1 MKKPIRILYVDDSL
15 LDRELVRDVLE
26 REHSGFEIVEAKN
39 KTEFV
44 DRLAQGSYDLVL
56 SDLHI
61 LGFQGFQVLDMVRAQ
76 NPFMPVII
84 VTGTGTE
91 ETAVEAMKRGVADY
105 VIKTPHHIRRLPL
118 TIVSALAK
126 QRLEEERR
134 QAFEALQEREQQLRA
149 LAESLEERV
158 RKRTEALREKHEEV
172 SRLASAL
179 TLAEQAE
186 RRRIARLL
194 HDDLQQILY
203 GLRVRLHVL
212 GLDFSVEMMP
222 GLAEHLDYIR
232 QGTEQAIDVTR
243 TLSAELNPPVL
254 KGEELEA
261 ALHWLAQHMEEAYDL
276 TVHLKVQGDLKIY
289 SEDKRL
295 FLVQLV
301 RELLFNVAKHAKVD
315 EAWIE
320 AFSKDRWLI
329 IRVEDEGVGFDREKV
344 KTRHWKNSL
353 GLFSVRER
361 LGLFCGRMEVDSQPG
376 QGSRIT
382 IAVPLDREIAELNL
396 DGDE

>member
-1 MKKPIRILYVDDSL
+1 MNKPIRILYVDDSM

-26 REHSGFEIVEAKN
+26 REHSGFQIVEAKD
-39 KTEFV
+39 KREFMT
-44 DRLAQGSYDLVL
+44 RLAEGNYDLVL

-61 LGFQGFQVLDMVRAQ
+61 LGFQGLQVLDTVKAQ
-76 NPFMPVII
+76 YPSLPVII

-91 ETAVEAMKRGVADY
+91 EMAVEAMKRGAVDY
-105 VIKTPHHIRRLPL
+105 VIKTPHHIRRLPM
-118 TIVSALAK
+118 TIMAALAK

-134 QAFEALQEREQQLRA
+134 QAFEALQEREQQLRS
-149 LAESLEERV
+149 LAESLEDRV
-158 RKRTEALREKHEEV
+158 RQRTEALQEKHEEV
-172 SRLASAL
+172 RRLASAL

-212 GLDFSVEMMP
+212 GLDFSVDIAP
-222 GLAEHLDYIR
+222 GLAEHLDYIKES
-232 QGTEQAIDVTR
+232 TERAIDVTR

-261 ALHWLAQHMEEAYDL
+261 VLQWLVQHMHEAYDL
-276 TVHLKVQGDLKIY
+276 MVHLKVEGNLKVH

-301 RELLFNVAKHAKVD
+301 RELLFNVIKHARVD
-315 EAWIE
+315 EAWVE
-320 AFSKDRWLI
+320 AYSDKGWLI
-329 IRVEDEGVGFDREKV
+329 IRVEDQGVGFDPEKV
-344 KTRHWKNSL
+344 QRRHWKNSL

-361 LGLFCGRMEVDSQPG
+361 LQLFGGRMEIDAQPDK
-376 QGSRIT
+376 GSRIT
-382 IAVPLDREIAELNL
+382 IATPLEREIPE
-396 DGDE
+396 